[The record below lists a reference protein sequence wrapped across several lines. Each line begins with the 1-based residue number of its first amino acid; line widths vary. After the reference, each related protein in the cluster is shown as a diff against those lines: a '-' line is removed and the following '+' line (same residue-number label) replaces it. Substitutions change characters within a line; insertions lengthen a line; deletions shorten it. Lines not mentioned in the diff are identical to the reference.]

1 MGPLGRALAAA
12 LLLAAPCPAPGGEAA
27 ALRIASLSPGATE
40 ILFALEAGGL
50 VAAVSRHC
58 DHPVEAR
65 LKPKAGDFNRPDLEA
80 LTALG
85 PDLVVLSEYG
95 RPGDEEALEEA
106 GLRALVLPA
115 RNVAEVGEAI
125 RRLGRLTQREER
137 AEELVAEIEA
147 ALVEV
152 GARLAGLP
160 EVDRP
165 RVYLEVD
172 GPARLYAVGPG
183 SFMDDL
189 IRAAGGRNAFGDR
202 RVPYFAVDPGEVAAA
217 EPDVIL
223 IDHPFQY
230 KGGVAKRPGWSG
242 LSAVRNARV
251 YDRTD
256 FDIVL
261 VNRPGPRIGEAV
273 RVLSR
278 LLHPEVCHADR

>member
-12 LLLAAPCPAPGGEAA
+12 LLLAAPCPAPGGEGA

-40 ILFALEAGGL
+40 ILFALGAGDL
-50 VAAVSRHC
+50 VAAVSRQC

-65 LKPKAGDFNRPDLEA
+65 LKPRAGDFNRPDLEA
-80 LTALG
+80 LAALG
-85 PDLVVLSEYG
+85 PDLVVLSEYP
-95 RPGDEEALEEA
+95 RPGDREGLEAA

-115 RNVAEVGEAI
+115 RNVAEVTEAI
-125 RRLGRLTQREER
+125 RYLGRLTKTKER
-137 AEELVAEIEA
+137 AEELAAGIEA
-147 ALVEV
+147 ALAEV
-152 GARLAGLP
+152 AARLAGLG

-172 GPARLYAVGPG
+172 GPARLYAVGAD

-189 IRAAGGRNAFGDR
+189 LRAAGGRNAFGDR
-202 RVPYFAVDPGEVAAA
+202 KRPYFAVDPGEVAAA
-217 EPDVIL
+217 DPDVIL

-230 KGGVAKRPGWSG
+230 KGGVAKRPGWAG
-242 LSAVRNARV
+242 LSAVKSSRV
-251 YDRTD
+251 YDHTD

-261 VNRPGPRIGEAV
+261 INRPGPRIGKAV

-278 LLHPEVCHADR
+278 LLHPEVFHADH